1 MFHLCIPLF
10 FFSKL
15 QKEWMINTENL
26 EYKRGDFLKPITQSG
41 DLDESILEAVCSMEA
56 GLVRQ
61 KQEARE
67 RILV

>member
-1 MFHLCIPLF
+1 
-10 FFSKL
+10 
-15 QKEWMINTENL
+15 MINTENL

-41 DLDESILEAVCSMEA
+41 DLDESILESVCSLEA

-67 RILV
+67 TILV